1 MARGI
6 LMALGLSAL
15 LAAPALADGMA
26 RSGGPVPGTLSG
38 GPVYQAPTYSGPV
51 YSGPTYSGQV
61 YGGHGTGSVYSDGST
76 YSYGTTTT
84 VTRSDGYV
92 TQYAPGAIVN
102 TPSVSSIPPGYRTDS
117 CETGRIAYGQQFVVC
132 SGNWR
137 LSDQVIISDVAPTY
151 VPQHYAPAPQP
162 SFVPAPPPAFIPA
175 PQPTLAQ
182 APASMNGGV
191 GIDINGGFVGGGGA
205 VIINNAPVSVAARS
219 PIPIVIPVRTR
230 GPAPRPM
237 PPPHC
242 PGGCGHAPPPPP
254 PCGGGCGHH

>member
-1 MARGI
+1 MEGGQDMARGI

-15 LAAPALADGMA
+15 LAAPAFADGMRRA
-26 RSGGPVPGTLSG
+26 GGPTPGALSG
-38 GPVYQAPTYSGPV
+38 GPVYQAPTQGPV
-51 YSGPTYSGQV
+51 YSGQA
-61 YGGHGTGSVYSDGST
+61 YGAPVYSDS

-151 VPQHYAPAPQP
+151 VPQHYVPAPQP
-162 SFVPAPPPAFIPA
+162 SFVPAPHPTYVPA
-175 PQPTLAQ
+175 PQVAYAQ

-191 GIDINGGFVGGGGA
+191 GIDINGGYVGGGGA
-205 VIINNAPVSVAARS
+205 VIINNSAVSVAARS

-230 GPAPRPM
+230 GPGARPM

-254 PCGGGCGHH
+254 PPCGGGCGH